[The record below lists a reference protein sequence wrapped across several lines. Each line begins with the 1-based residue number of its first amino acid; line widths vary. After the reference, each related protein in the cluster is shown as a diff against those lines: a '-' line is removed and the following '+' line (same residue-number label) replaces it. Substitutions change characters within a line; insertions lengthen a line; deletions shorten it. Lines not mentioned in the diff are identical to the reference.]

1 MASPAWTDKVFRL
14 RRLPHYVTDGFE
26 AASLISTALGIPL
39 DDTVIRSLATTSNQ
53 WESPPSKIVTLQLNS
68 IPGWLQ
74 YDSRERQEW
83 EISFPEAPGGRLIL
97 DAHFEG
103 LAVLNDV
110 DREFHHT
117 DCIAISGLA
126 SHPFGSWQ
134 PHGYDKSFMWIR
146 DEVPRSIPGIRM
158 ILYGYNSHLVRSQYF
173 QSINDI
179 ALGLIHQLDT
189 GGWNLSTS
197 KPIVFLA
204 HSLGGIVLK
213 DAIVQIADRE
223 IVASMLDRVRGAI
236 MFGVGMYRSHL
247 IAMTQGWSN
256 EMLVQDF
263 SRENGH
269 AYLRHLNTR
278 FDGFSFI

>member
-14 RRLPHYVTDGFE
+14 RRLPHYVTDAFE

-117 DCIAISGLA
+117 E
-126 SHPFGSWQ
+126 
-134 PHGYDKSFMWIR
+134 Y
-146 DEVPRSIPGIRM
+146 V
-158 ILYGYNSHLVRSQYF
+158 
-173 QSINDI
+173 
-179 ALGLIHQLDT
+179 
-189 GGWNLSTS
+189 
-197 KPIVFLA
+197 
-204 HSLGGIVLK
+204 
-213 DAIVQIADRE
+213 
-223 IVASMLDRVRGAI
+223 
-236 MFGVGMYRSHL
+236 
-247 IAMTQGWSN
+247 
-256 EMLVQDF
+256 
-263 SRENGH
+263 
-269 AYLRHLNTR
+269 
-278 FDGFSFI
+278 